1 MTELERSYLM
11 LTADFPRRN
20 RKNGKK
26 QAKDLSAA
34 QPGSRAWDACCRV
47 PKKSVPA
54 AGGNR

>member
-1 MTELERSYLM
+1 MTELARSYLM

-20 RKNGKK
+20 RKSGKK

-34 QPGSRAWDACCRV
+34 QPGSRACDAYCRV
-47 PKKSVPA
+47 PKKYVPA